1 MIPKAFHA
9 ACTTRVVFFII
20 YSKYDCCQIVNMDPG
35 CSLGNL
41 VPSVFNSLQMWVFQ
55 KIISLYFATNCE
67 FDYFIDLL
75 KVCGPVTCIIHVGTE
90 CSCFSAKEDGRGKGS
105 TFRGQLP
112 HRRDVSSSRSN
123 GRALPEVLLLSV
135 HWPGGLERIRGQRAS
150 FES

>member
-20 YSKYDCCQIVNMDPG
+20 YSKYDYCQIVNMDPG

-55 KIISLYFATNCE
+55 KIISSYFATNCE

-90 CSCFSAKEDGRGKGS
+90 CSCFSAKEDDRGKVAPSEGS
-105 TFRGQLP
+105 FPTAETFHLQEATDGP
-112 HRRDVSSSRSN
+112 Y
-123 GRALPEVLLLSV
+123 PKCCCCLSI
-135 HWPGGLERIRGQRAS
+135 GLMA
-150 FES
+150 